1 MGSSSSKANKSQP
14 QSPKTKNST
23 HELSTSKSIDS
34 GVSSLGNSGGSSL
47 GNSGGSS
54 LGNSGVSSLGN
65 SGRSSRKTI
74 LQKLNKVSSSQSIQ
88 SDASTLTN
96 VFSASESGK
105 SKDSLFSTQSRWSRF
120 TWSGTAGSSP
130 TGSSAQASVGQTLDH
145 LEVFG
150 IETSLFK
157 GHPKWLEAER
167 ILQQN
172 PHLLVSH

>member
-14 QSPKTKNST
+14 QSPKTKNFT

-34 GVSSLGNSGGSSL
+34 GVSSLGNSGG
-47 GNSGGSS
+47 
-54 LGNSGVSSLGN
+54 
-65 SGRSSRKTI
+65 SSRKTI

-105 SKDSLFSTQSRWSRF
+105 SKDSLFSTPSHWSRF